1 MGSIPTAV
9 LWRVIIL
16 CLITLEACSIPGR
29 QLRRCAER
37 IQSLMSETKITKGV
51 STSLAIRGMFSQ
63 NPPIIQ
69 GNVYDSCGHSVE
81 KRNLQCKTIENMA
94 ARTIGRGSTNST
106 IGFLLSRDKEEK
118 GSVLSGSS

>member
-1 MGSIPTAV
+1 MGSTPTAV

-16 CLITLEACSIPGR
+16 CLFTLEACSIPGR

-51 STSLAIRGMFSQ
+51 STSLAISGTFSQ

-69 GNVYDSCGHSVE
+69 GNVYDSCGYSVE
-81 KRNLQCKTIENMA
+81 KRNLQCKTIKNMA
-94 ARTIGRGSTNST
+94 ARTVRGRSKNST
-106 IGFLLSRDKEEK
+106 IGFLLSRDKKEE
-118 GSVLSGSS
+118 GSVLYGSS